1 MAKGIT
7 ITCYQYWYFISVP
20 SPSLQILISLSTQYS
35 SIQYGHPKQLIS
47 SVLFEHKL
55 AAKLKSCRN
64 DKGLSSDKNPN
75 DDEAEKL
82 NY

>member
-1 MAKGIT
+1 M
-7 ITCYQYWYFISVP
+7 
-20 SPSLQILISLSTQYS
+20 
-35 SIQYGHPKQLIS
+35 QYGHPKQLIS